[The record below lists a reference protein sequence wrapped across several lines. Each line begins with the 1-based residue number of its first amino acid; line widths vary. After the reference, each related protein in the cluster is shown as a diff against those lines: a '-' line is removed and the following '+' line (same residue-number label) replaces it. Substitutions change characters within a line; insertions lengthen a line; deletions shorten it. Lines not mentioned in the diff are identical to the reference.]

1 MKFSRRLDAFG
12 EEVFASLNAQR
23 RALENQGKTMIDL
36 SVGTPDFAPSQEIVD
51 ALLESA
57 KDPNSWKYAL
67 HDLPELLDAV
77 CAYYKRRFNVEIT
90 PDMVMMVSGT
100 QEGMAHLAMTLV
112 DPGDSVLVPDPC
124 YPIFAGAAH
133 LAGAAPVFYPLTAEH
148 NFLPYLE
155 GIDPHQADEASY
167 MVVSLP
173 ANPVGSV
180 ATPEFYEELVTFAK
194 EHDLLIVH
202 DNAYSDIIFDGH
214 KGGSFLAYE
223 GALEVGVEFFSLSKS
238 FDVTGAR
245 LSFLVGR
252 PDVVAAMRKLRGQL
266 DFGTFIPL
274 QKVAIAALT
283 SDLAPVEQQRLNYQ
297 ARRDALA
304 DGLEAIGW
312 ERPNAQG
319 TMFMWAKLPER
330 YENSFDFVQE
340 LMEKAGVVVT
350 PGAAFGP
357 EGEGYVRLALVL
369 PPEELACAAAKIG
382 EAGFGA

>member
-1 MKFSRRLDAFG
+1 
-12 EEVFASLNAQR
+12 
-23 RALENQGKTMIDL
+23 
-36 SVGTPDFAPSQEIVD
+36 
-51 ALLESA
+51 
-57 KDPNSWKYAL
+57 
-67 HDLPELLDAV
+67 
-77 CAYYKRRFNVEIT
+77 
-90 PDMVMMVSGT
+90 
-100 QEGMAHLAMTLV
+100 
-112 DPGDSVLVPDPC
+112 
-124 YPIFAGAAH
+124 
-133 LAGAAPVFYPLTAEH
+133 
-148 NFLPYLE
+148 
-155 GIDPHQADEASY
+155 

-180 ATPEFYEELVTFAK
+180 ATPEFYEELVAFAK
-194 EHDLLIVH
+194 AHDLLIVH
-202 DNAYSDIIFDGH
+202 DNAYSDIIFDGN

-223 GALEVGVEFFSLSKS
+223 GAKEVGVEFFSLSKS

-274 QKVAIAALT
+274 QRVAIAALT
-283 SDLAPVEQQRLNYQ
+283 SDLGPVEQQRLNYQ

-369 PPEELACAAAKIG
+369 PPEELARAAAKIG